1 MRPTSTILS
10 PYSLL
15 NIKLFIAFRVFFN
28 TRLYYPVFT
37 ILFLDYGLTIEQFA
51 LLNTVWA
58 MTIVCAEVPSG
69 AMADIIG
76 RKKLLLLTSMFMIL
90 ELGLIAFVPL
100 GNSTLI
106 FSVFLANRVLSGLAE
121 AMASGADEAIAYD
134 TLVEKGIEKM
144 WPRVL
149 SLQMR
154 VRSVCTIVA
163 VTLGSIIYDSTA
175 VNKILAFCGSETV
188 LGQQTTMRFPVI
200 ITFLFGFCAF
210 TAVSMLKEPGE
221 DNKDVHITTARAFKQ
236 TWSAAKWIINTPFAL
251 AIIIIA
257 MCYDH
262 TIRMIVTMTS
272 EYYRIVGLPDASFG
286 AIGAGMAVIGLFTP
300 KIAERMASCNS
311 ARKNIII
318 TGIMGFFGLL
328 GLCFFNIPGGIC
340 AMILIFI
347 TFTFLSFFTSHYLN
361 SVTASDIRATVLSF
375 KGLAFNL
382 SYGIIGVVFA
392 SVLSLLRNN
401 IAGVSPDLSQ
411 DIVEKMAFKEAIS
424 FFPWYL
430 FVLLIILTLIFRKDL
445 SNEPTTCIR
454 K

>member
-1 MRPTSTILS
+1 MRSVNKELS

-58 MTIVCAEVPSG
+58 MTIVFAEVPSG

-76 RKKLLLLTSMFMIL
+76 RKKLLLLTSILMIV

-100 GNSTLI
+100 GNGHLV

-121 AMASGADEAIAYD
+121 AMASGADEAITYD
-134 TLVEKGIEKM
+134 TLVENGIEKT
-144 WPRVL
+144 WPKVL

-154 VRSVCTIVA
+154 IRSVCVIVA
-163 VTLGSIIYDSTA
+163 VTLGSIIYDSTV
-175 VNKILAFCGSETV
+175 VNKILSFCGTDIILS
-188 LGQQTTMRFPVI
+188 QQTTMRFPVI
-200 ITFLFGFCAF
+200 ITFIFGFCALI
-210 TAVSMLKEPGE
+210 AASMLKEPGE
-221 DNKDVHITTARAFKQ
+221 EKTDVHITTALAFKQ
-236 TWSAAKWIINTPFAL
+236 TWAAGKWIINTPFAL
-251 AIIIIA
+251 AIIAIA

-262 TIRMIVTMTS
+262 TLRMIVTMTS
-272 EYYRIVGLPDASFG
+272 EYYRVIGLPDAVFG

-300 KIAERMASCNS
+300 KIAEKMASCNS
-311 ARKNIII
+311 ARKNIVT
-318 TGIMGFFGLL
+318 TGVMAFFGLL
-328 GLCFFNIPGGIC
+328 GLCFFNILGGII
-340 AMILIFI
+340 AMVLIFI
-347 TFTFLSFFTSHYLN
+347 TFTFISFFTSHYLN
-361 SVTASDIRATVLSF
+361 LVTASDIRATVLSF

-392 SVLSLLRNN
+392 SVLALLRGN
-401 IAGVSPDLSQ
+401 IAKSSTDLSQ
-411 DIVEKMAFKEAIS
+411 LIIEKMAFKEAVS

-430 FVLLIILTLIFRKDL
+430 LVLLLILSVIFRKDL
-445 SNEPTTCIR
+445 SNEPPTCDDE
-454 K
+454 